1 MAVRLVCVQ
10 NAADQ
15 PLLITSSTGVIV
27 RDNIFDSVLCYPFTY
42 GAALPFVPTPQ
53 PPIYLAYSSNL
64 LFSGNSYIVPPNCT
78 YGNFANPIQTYQNSV
93 TGLVIQ

>member
-1 MAVRLVCVQ
+1 MQ

-15 PLLITSSTGVIV
+15 PMLITSSTGVIV
-27 RDNIFDSVLCYPFTY
+27 RDNIFDSVLCYPYTF
-42 GAALPFVPTPQ
+42 GAALSFVPNPQ
-53 PPIYLAYSSNL
+53 PPVYLAYSSNL

-78 YGNFANPIQTYQNSV
+78 YGNFANPIQTYQNTV